1 MIVHRMKTKEN
12 ILLFLKGIQ
21 NSYGQ
26 VFFSDNRVFAIIIF
40 LVSFIDLYAGLL
52 GLLSVLTT
60 NLAGVLIG
68 FDRKL
73 ISRGYYGFNSL
84 LVGLGLGV
92 YFQPCLLLILI
103 VCLAAVMTL
112 LISVSLQGVIGKYAL
127 PFLSIPFLLAIWTM
141 TIATKEFSVLG
152 ISERGIY
159 TLNDLYI
166 LGGPVLVSIYEW
178 WNELDIAV
186 SLRTY
191 FISLGAILFQYNLL
205 SGILIAI
212 GLLLYSRISF
222 TLSLLGFYTAYI
234 FYNLIGA
241 DISELG
247 YSYIGFNYILTA
259 IAVGGFFIIPSRFS
273 YAWILLL
280 IPIVAMITISLAT
293 VFAVFRL
300 PIYSLP
306 FNLIV
311 LLFLYA
317 LKFRM
322 SPSPGLAE
330 VLIQQNSPEKNLYSY
345 HNDLIRFRH
354 HDQLPVKLPFYGT
367 WSVSQAHNGDQ
378 THKGEWRFAW
388 DFVIT
393 DQNNKQFTGSG
404 DLLTDYLCYDK
415 AVLAPADGTIE
426 YLIDGIED
434 NQVGDVNTRENWGN
448 TLIIK
453 HKDDLYSSLSH
464 LKSGSLTVKEG
475 DKVREG
481 DVIAH
486 CGNSGR
492 SPYPHLH
499 IQFQITPY
507 IGSPTLYY
515 PFSYY
520 IQHSQGSFSL
530 QSFDYPAV
538 GQQVSNTETN
548 ELLQQ
553 AFRMIPGKKLSFRYE
568 KNGLE
573 CTDTWEVYTDAFNNT
588 IIRCLETE
596 SKAYFAN
603 DDNLLYFK
611 HFEGDKKS
619 LLYYFFLAVFKLQ
632 LGYYQDMI
640 LEDRY
645 PLNLIYRQPLL
656 SLQDIFA
663 PFWKFQVSAYELK
676 YDWIDNEMSPEQI
689 RLRST
694 ARNIFFRKLLQTIEF
709 TLLIGEEGIS
719 EFEIKSKN
727 MNIKALCCEQDI

>member
-1 MIVHRMKTKEN
+1 MRAKEN

-26 VFFSDNRVFAIIIF
+26 VFFSDNRIFALIIF
-40 LVSFIDLYAGLL
+40 LVTFIDLYAGLL

-60 NLAGVLIG
+60 NLTGIFMG

-92 YFQPCLLLILI
+92 YFQPGLLLILI

-127 PFLSIPFLLAIWTM
+127 PYLSVPFLLAIWTM

-159 TLNDLYI
+159 TFNDLYI
-166 LGGPVLVSIYEW
+166 LGGPLLVSIYEW
-178 WNELDIAV
+178 WNGLDIAV
-186 SLRTY
+186 SIRTY

-212 GLLLYSRISF
+212 GLFLYSRISF

-280 IPIVAMITISLAT
+280 IPIVAMITISLAN
-293 VFAVFRL
+293 VFTVFRL

-345 HNDLIRFRH
+345 HNDIVRFRH
-354 HDQLPVKLPFYGT
+354 HEQVPVKLPFYGT
-367 WSVSQAHNGDQ
+367 WSVSQAHNGEH
-378 THKGEWRFAW
+378 THKGDWRFAW

-393 DQNNKQFTGSG
+393 DQNNRQFTGSG
-404 DLLTDYLCYDK
+404 DRLTDYLCYDK
-415 AVLAPADGTIE
+415 AVLAPADGTI
-426 YLIDGIED
+426 
-434 NQVGDVNTRENWGN
+434 
-448 TLIIK
+448 
-453 HKDDLYSSLSH
+453 
-464 LKSGSLTVKEG
+464 
-475 DKVREG
+475 
-481 DVIAH
+481 
-486 CGNSGR
+486 
-492 SPYPHLH
+492 
-499 IQFQITPY
+499 
-507 IGSPTLYY
+507 
-515 PFSYY
+515 
-520 IQHSQGSFSL
+520 
-530 QSFDYPAV
+530 
-538 GQQVSNTETN
+538 
-548 ELLQQ
+548 
-553 AFRMIPGKKLSFRYE
+553 
-568 KNGLE
+568 
-573 CTDTWEVYTDAFNNT
+573 
-588 IIRCLETE
+588 
-596 SKAYFAN
+596 
-603 DDNLLYFK
+603 
-611 HFEGDKKS
+611 
-619 LLYYFFLAVFKLQ
+619 
-632 LGYYQDMI
+632 
-640 LEDRY
+640 
-645 PLNLIYRQPLL
+645 
-656 SLQDIFA
+656 
-663 PFWKFQVSAYELK
+663 
-676 YDWIDNEMSPEQI
+676 
-689 RLRST
+689 
-694 ARNIFFRKLLQTIEF
+694 
-709 TLLIGEEGIS
+709 
-719 EFEIKSKN
+719 
-727 MNIKALCCEQDI
+727 

>member
-1 MIVHRMKTKEN
+1 MKLKEN

-26 VFFSDNRVFAIIIF
+26 VFFSDNLVFSIIIF
-40 LVSFIDLYAGLL
+40 LVTFIDLYAGLL
-52 GLLSVLTT
+52 GFLSVVAT
-60 NLAGVLIG
+60 NTAGFLIG
-68 FDRKL
+68 FDRRL
-73 ISRGYYGFNSL
+73 ISKGYYGFNSL

-92 YFQPCLLLILI
+92 YFQPDLLLILI

-127 PFLSIPFLLAIWTM
+127 PYLSVPFLLAIWTM
-141 TIATKEFSVLG
+141 SIATKEFSVLG

-159 TLNDLYI
+159 TFNDLYI
-166 LGGPVLVSIYEW
+166 LGGPLLVKIYEW
-178 WNELDIAV
+178 WNNLGMAT

-205 SGILIAI
+205 SGVLIAI
-212 GLLLYSRISF
+212 GLFLYSRISF
-222 TLSLLGFYTAYI
+222 TLSLLGFYTAYV

-280 IPIVAMITISLAT
+280 IPIVAMITISLAG

-317 LKFRM
+317 LKFRISA
-322 SPSPGLAE
+322 SPKLAE

-345 HNDLIRFRH
+345 HNDMVRFRH
-354 HDQLPVKLPFYGT
+354 HEQVPVKLPFYGI
-367 WSVSQAHNGDQ
+367 WSVSQAHNGEH
-378 THKGEWRFAW
+378 THKGDWRFAW

-393 DQNNKQFTGSG
+393 DQNNRQFKGSG
-404 DLLTDYLCYDK
+404 DQLEDYYCYEK

-426 YLIDGIED
+426 FTLDDIED
-434 NQVGDVNTRENWGN
+434 NSVGDVNTKDNWGN
-448 TLIIK
+448 TVIIK
-453 HKDDLYSSLSH
+453 HSDHLYSSLSH
-464 LKSGSLTVKEG
+464 LKPGSVSVKEG
-475 DKVREG
+475 DKVRQG
-481 DVIAH
+481 DVIGR

-499 IQFQITPY
+499 IQFQETPY
-507 IGSPTLYY
+507 IGSRTLYY

-520 IQHSQGSFSL
+520 ISQRNGSFSL
-530 QSFDYPAV
+530 YSFDYPSL
-538 GQQVSNTETN
+538 GQQISNTETN
-548 ELLQQ
+548 DLLQQ
-553 AFRMIPGKKLSFRYE
+553 AFSLIPGRKLCFNFL

-573 CTDTWEVYTDAFNNT
+573 HSVTWEVYTDAFNNT
-588 IIRCLETE
+588 ILRCLDTG
-596 SKAYFAN
+596 SKAYFTT
-603 DDNLLYFK
+603 DKNLLYFK
-611 HFEGDKKS
+611 HFEGDKTS
-619 LLYYFFLAVFKLQ
+619 LLYFFFLAVFKLQ
-632 LGYYQDMI
+632 LGYYQDMV
-640 LEDRY
+640 LKDRY
-645 PLNLIYRQPLL
+645 PLNLIFRQPLL
-656 SLQDIFA
+656 SLQDILA
-663 PFWKFQVSAYELK
+663 PFWKFQVSAYELR
-676 YDWIDNEMSPEQI
+676 YDWIDNEMSPRQI
-689 RLRST
+689 RLTSA
-694 ARNIFFRKLLQTIEF
+694 ARNFSFGRLLRTIEF
-709 TLLIGEEGIS
+709 TLQIGEPGIT
-719 EFEIKSKN
+719 EFEVKSKKL
-727 MNIKALCCEQDI
+727 NIKAVCCELDS